1 MNSPGTLIL
10 TQAQV
15 AELLGIKECIG
26 AIEGVFHL
34 HGKKE
39 TQPPAISGIHVANG
53 GFHIK
58 SGVLNLGRNYF
69 VSKTNANF
77 PNNPKLHS
85 LPTIQGVVAVFDG
98 DNGRLLALMD
108 SIEITILRTGAA
120 TAVAAKF
127 LASPDANTVTI
138 CGCGNQG
145 RISLKAL
152 SEIFSLSKVYAYDI
166 DSSVAQTFARE
177 MAEDLSLAIEVT
189 NELSKATRQ
198 SEIIVT
204 CTPSKRPFLRKSDV
218 APGTFIAAVGSDSE
232 EKQELE
238 PDLLGSS
245 KLIADVREQC
255 ATIGELHHAIER
267 GLMTRENVYAELGE
281 VISGRK
287 RGRESKDEI
296 IVFDSTGMALQDVAA
311 AAIVY
316 EKALLKGTGL
326 EINFGN
332 KSNVYEVDY
341 PRTTKD

>member
-1 MNSPGTLIL
+1 MNSPVTQIL
-10 TQAQV
+10 TQAHV
-15 AELLGIKECIG
+15 AELLSIKECIG
-26 AIEGVFHL
+26 AIEGVFNL

-39 TQPPAISGIHVANG
+39 TQPPVISGLHVANG

-85 LPTIQGVVAVFDG
+85 LPTIQGVVAVFDA
-98 DNGRLLALMD
+98 DNGCLLALMD

-127 LASPDANTVTI
+127 LANPEASTLSI

-145 RISLKAL
+145 RVSLKAL
-152 SEIFSLSKVYAYDI
+152 SEIFSLNKVYVYDI
-166 DSSVAQTFARE
+166 DLPVAQTFARE
-177 MAEDLSLAIEVT
+177 MAEDLSLAIEAT
-189 NELSKATRQ
+189 ADLSKATRK

-204 CTPSKRPFLRKSDV
+204 CTPSKNPVLKKSDV
-218 APGTFIAAVGSDSE
+218 TPGTFIAAVGSDSE

-238 PDLLGSS
+238 PDLVASC

-255 ATIGELHHAIER
+255 ATIGELHHAIAD
-267 GLMTRENVYAELGE
+267 GLMMRENVFAELGE
-281 VISGRK
+281 IISGRK
-287 RGRESKDEI
+287 KGRESKNEI

-316 EKALLKGTGL
+316 EKALLKGYGL
-326 EINFGN
+326 EVNFGS
-332 KSNVYEVDY
+332 KSNTNKTVEL
-341 PRTTKD
+341 RAR